1 MRIRGEKCA
10 GLLCLMAAFFALVWA
25 LAQPPVAEAGVNDDF
40 VAGEVVVKL
49 TSAAELSSVAAAYG
63 LALPPLDQFGARPI
77 YRLRIADGEPVAQKV
92 TRMTNLAETRVVY
105 AEPNYNFLPPEVN
118 RPSWSI
124 GQDFIVGGDFNAYKA
139 QWAAQTLRLSVA
151 HNVTRGAGVK
161 VAVLDTGVE
170 ASHPALVGRVLPGF
184 DFVDMDNDASEVA
197 SPTSKGAYGHGTHV
211 AGLIALVAPEAQI
224 LPVRVLDPEG
234 VGNVWVL
241 SEALA
246 YAADPDGNPATD
258 DGADIINLSLG
269 TIRRT
274 KLLSSLLS
282 KVCSDV
288 PTPGVD
294 DDFPAIGNPNV
305 VVVAAAGNT
314 GDQTEVYPGA
324 ENINGLLAVAATT
337 KTDRLASFSTRGSWI
352 GAAAPGDEIVSSV
365 PGGQYGT
372 WRGTSM
378 AAPFAAGGAAL
389 LRAAFPLLKQ
399 AKIVDH
405 LERTGDEINADVKM
419 RLDLG
424 TALTRTPE
432 IDVPPSPVP
441 GASVIQFSAPIY
453 STAENGATGMAT
465 LSVTRTGDASQAASV
480 NYKTWDTSGLVACG
494 AQTGNA
500 SERCDYATSVGT
512 LRWAAGETGAKTISV
527 PVVADK
533 LSEGNE
539 TFNVTLSGATGA
551 TLGTQTGATV
561 TIVDDTAAPSA
572 QNPIDGVDFFIR
584 QQYIDFLGRQPDT
597 VGFQNWVST
606 LAPCPGGGFGLAN
619 STCDRVHVTKSFY
632 QSDEFQTRGYWA
644 YRFYETAFGRRP
656 AYAEFIPD
664 MALVGGPKSP
674 EEEALSKQQFTDAF
688 VLRPEFV
695 QKYGALTDATLY
707 VEALLQTAG
716 LPNHAAKASLI
727 AALQSNQKTRAQVLK
742 EIVES
747 AEVENRF
754 FVRGFV
760 SMQYFGYLRRD
771 PDALGFDNYVNKL
784 TQTGDPR
791 QMVFDFIYSTEYR
804 GRFGTP

>member
-1 MRIRGEKCA
+1 MRIRVEKWA
-10 GLLCLMAAFFALVWA
+10 GLLSLTAAFFALAWA
-25 LAQPPVAEAGVNDDF
+25 LAHPPVVEAGVNDDF

-49 TSAAELSSVAAAYG
+49 ANAAELQAVAAAYG
-63 LALPPLDQFGARPI
+63 LSMPPLDQFGSRPI

-92 TRMTNLAETRVVY
+92 ARMTALTETRVVY

-124 GQDFIVGGDFNAYKA
+124 GQDYSVGGDFNAYKA
-139 QWAAQTLRLSVA
+139 QWATQTLRLPVA

-170 ASHPALVGRVLPGF
+170 ASHPALAGRVLQGF
-184 DFVDMDNDASEVA
+184 DFVDMDNDPSEVA
-197 SPTSKGAYGHGTHV
+197 TQHGAYGHGTHV

-246 YAADPDGNPATD
+246 YASDPDGNPATD

-269 TIRRT
+269 TLRRT
-274 KLLSSLLS
+274 KLLESVLS
-282 KVCSDV
+282 KVCSDT
-288 PTPGVD
+288 PTPGID
-294 DDFPAIGNPNV
+294 DDFPAIANSNI

-314 GDQTEVYPGA
+314 GDDTQVYPGA

-352 GAAAPGDEIVSSV
+352 GAAAPGDEILSSV
-365 PGGQYGT
+365 PGGQYAT

-378 AAPFAAGGAAL
+378 AAPLAAGGAAL
-389 LRAAFPLLKQ
+389 LRAAFPVLRQ

-405 LERTGDEINADVKM
+405 LERTADEINGDVKA

-424 TALTRTPE
+424 AALTRTPE
-432 IDVPPSPVP
+432 IDVPPSPTPAAPV
-441 GASVIQFSAPIY
+441 VQFSA
-453 STAENGATGMAT
+453 SAFSAVESAASGAVT
-465 LSVTRTGDASQAASV
+465 LSVARTGDAAQPASV
-480 NYKTWDTSGLVACG
+480 NYKTWDTSGLVACD
-494 AQTGNA
+494 AKTGNA

-533 LSEGNE
+533 LIEGNE
-539 TFNVTLSGATGA
+539 TFNVTLTGATGA
-551 TLGTQTGATV
+551 TLGTRAAATI
-561 TIVDDTAAPSA
+561 TIIDDAATPA
-572 QNPIDGVDFFIR
+572 QNPIDSVEFFVR
-584 QQYIDFLGRQPDT
+584 QQYIDFLGRPPDT
-597 VGFQNWVST
+597 IGFQNWVNT
-606 LAPCPGGGFGLAN
+606 LALCPGFGFGLEN
-619 STCDRVHVTKSFY
+619 MTCDRVHVTKSFY
-632 QSDEFQTRGYWA
+632 QSEEFQTRGFWA

-664 MALVGGPKSP
+664 MALVGGSKSP
-674 EEEALSKQQFTDAF
+674 EEEAQSKQQFTDAF
-688 VLRPEFV
+688 VLRTEFV
-695 QKYGALTDATLY
+695 QKYGALIDSAAY

-716 LPNHAAKASLI
+716 LPNHASKATLI
-727 AALQSNQKTRAQVLK
+727 AALQTNQKTRAQVLK

-771 PDALGFDNYVNKL
+771 PDTVGFNNYVNKL

-791 QMVFDFIYSTEYR
+791 RMVFDFIYSTEYR